1 MDPKLQKEFDISFFK
16 EHGYIRKKC
25 RVCNSYFWTLDEK
38 REVCGDQPCSPFS
51 FIGKPLTKKPF
62 TLSEMRETFLSFFE
76 KHSHTRINP
85 YPVVARWRKD
95 IYLTIASIADFQP
108 HVTAG
113 IVTPP
118 ANPLVISQP
127 SIRLNDLEE
136 VGISGRHLTIFE
148 MMGHHAFNS
157 RDKFVYWTE
166 ETVFYCNDFLTKEL
180 GINEKEITYKES
192 LWEGGGNAG
201 PCLEV
206 LAGGLEVATLV
217 FMSLEEKENG
227 DYLIEGKRYSP
238 MPLKVVDTGYG
249 LERLTW
255 ISQGSATI
263 YDVLYPEIITWLD
276 ENSRVKDKH
285 AIYALA
291 DHTKCL
297 TFMLGD
303 GIIPSNVK
311 AGYLARLMIRRSLR
325 FMDKL
330 GINDSLFILID
341 MHMNNLA
348 KDFPHLS
355 KARERI
361 QEIIEIETTKY
372 RELLERGKRVVQRFL
387 TEKKHIDVETLVD
400 LYDTHGIHPDM
411 VKQLAKDMGKDIK
424 IPESFDSLVAER
436 HSGEKEKE
444 EKKTFALPELPSTRL
459 LYYEDTYM
467 KECKAKVLWSG
478 IKDGKNVVILDKTV
492 FYPEGGGQLAD
503 TGILKV
509 SGKIVKV
516 NHVEK
521 QNNLVL
527 HHVDKQIP
535 EGTEVE
541 CEINWERRYALM
553 RHHTGTHLINGACR
567 IVLGDHI
574 WQAGSQL
581 DVNEARFDFSHYKS
595 LSERDIERIESLAN
609 DFIEKGVNVEKKV
622 MDRSEAEKLYGF
634 RLYQGGVPE
643 GRNIRVINIPNID
656 VEACGGTHL
665 NNTREVERIKILKT
679 ERIQD
684 GVNRLVFAA
693 GKENVARL
701 EEKEQI
707 IWNHLYKKVEKL
719 FIIKEKKTDQPS
731 RELKEIASLFSVPV
745 NKLEQT
751 IEKFLREISIKNK
764 ESADNLTDA
773 CQKLFTMWKKTNKEK
788 KKVPENLL
796 KTLKKEGQKID
807 SITLIVIDQPDKIMS
822 LDAVAVAGALVKGG
836 KTVACISDGQGI
848 IMASSDDI
856 DIDLRPIAREVG
868 KMLGGGGGGKKNMVK
883 CGGSKSNQLQNAIKR
898 AEEIIIQ
905 YLKKMQ

>member
-1 MDPKLQKEFDISFFK
+1 MDSKLQKEFDISFFK

-25 RVCNSYFWTLDEK
+25 KVCNSYFWTLDEK
-38 REVCGDQPCSPFS
+38 KEVCGDQPCSPFS

-62 TLSEMRETFLSFFE
+62 TLSEMREIFLSFFE
-76 KHSHTRINP
+76 RHSHTRINP

-108 HVTAG
+108 HVISG
-113 IVTPP
+113 IVPPP

-166 ETVFYCNDFLTKEL
+166 ETVSYCNDFLTKEL
-180 GINEKEITYKES
+180 GINEREITYKES

-227 DYLIEGKRYSP
+227 DYLIEEKRYSP

-276 ENSRVKDKH
+276 ENSRVKDMH

-330 GINDSLFILID
+330 GINGSLFTLID

-411 VKQLAKDMGKDIK
+411 VKQIAKDMGKDIK

-467 KECKAKVLWSG
+467 KECKARVLWSG

-595 LSERDIERIESLAN
+595 LSERDVERIESLAN

-643 GRNIRVINIPNID
+643 GRNIRVINIPDID

-719 FIIKEKKTDQPS
+719 FIIKEKKTDQPI
-731 RELKEIASLFSVPV
+731 RELKEIASLFSVSV

-773 CQKLFTMWKKTNKEK
+773 CQKLFAMWKKTNKEK

-848 IMASSDDI
+848 ITVSYTHLTLPTKA
-856 DIDLRPIAREVG
+856 
-868 KMLGGGGGGKKNMVK
+868 
-883 CGGSKSNQLQNAIKR
+883 
-898 AEEIIIQ
+898 
-905 YLKKMQ
+905 